1 MRPGGSGCGALDDS
15 LSFAVESLCF
25 GGGPGGRAVLR
36 EDSLTG
42 TVIGLALR
50 VHRQLGPGLLESVY
64 EEALCFELQQAGI
77 AHERQAA
84 VPVVYGN
91 VELPAGFRADV
102 LVEDDLLL
110 EIKSVESLSRLHE
123 AQVLTYLRMTGRR
136 TGLLLN
142 FNTLVLKDGL
152 RRFVRG

>member
-1 MRPGGSGCGALDDS
+1 M
-15 LSFAVESLCF
+15 
-25 GGGPGGRAVLR
+25 LR
-36 EDSLTG
+36 EPSLTG
-42 TVIGLALR
+42 SVIGLALR

-64 EEALCFELQQAGI
+64 EEALCFELQEAGI
-77 AHERQAA
+77 RHERQVA
-84 VPVVYGN
+84 VPIMYRSVQ
-91 VELPAGFRADV
+91 LPAGFRADV